1 MISGARKA
9 SGMVLITWRLVQ
21 LSGRNLIDGRSAED
35 FIEPSPSERDRAQQ
49 DNCDAA
55 LVIDS
60 AQCVDL
66 QPG

>member
-1 MISGARKA
+1 MRKPIHTPA
-9 SGMVLITWRLVQ
+9 Q
-21 LSGRNLIDGRSAED
+21 
-35 FIEPSPSERDRAQQ
+35 ERFLAL
-49 DNCDAA
+49 NCDAA